1 MSIEEFSSLEARV
14 TGLVNEMK
22 RLRREN
28 LDLKTKLEKIRTEK
42 NLDRKEKE
50 DIRSKVQAL
59 IQLVDTLE
67 KNDPED

>member
-1 MSIEEFSSLEARV
+1 VSIEEFSSLEARV